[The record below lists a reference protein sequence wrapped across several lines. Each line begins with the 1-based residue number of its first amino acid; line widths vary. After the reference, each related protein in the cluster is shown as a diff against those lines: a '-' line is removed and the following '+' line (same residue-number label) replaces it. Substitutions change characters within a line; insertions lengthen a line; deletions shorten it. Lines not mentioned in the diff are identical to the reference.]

1 MGTIT
6 ITLPS
11 DVKAELKRFS
21 WVNWS
26 ELAKVELIKEEQKR
40 KLLKE
45 VEKVLS
51 KSKLTEEDAKK
62 LADEVSLSLAKKYK
76 KILEK
81 S

>member
-6 ITLPS
+6 ITLS
-11 DVKAELKRFS
+11 DEVKAELKRFS

-40 KLLKE
+40 KLFKE
-45 VEKVLS
+45 AEKILS

-62 LADEVSLSLAKKYK
+62 LADEVSLSLAKRYK
-76 KILEK
+76 KMLEK

>member
-26 ELAKVELIKEEQKR
+26 EVARDIFFKRLKKQEELER
-40 KLLKE
+40 LDKLLKNSE
-45 VEKVLS
+45 LTDEDII
-51 KSKLTEEDAKK
+51 KLTKK
-62 LADEVSLSLAKKYK
+62 ARKGRFKELQ
-76 KILEK
+76 EK
-81 S
+81 ELV